1 MIFEMPKLQ
10 NYLEPILRSKKTLS
24 PKRKHAF
31 DQSKFEESLRSFN
44 LQNEEWNFVEDFLI
58 SIVESIQFNFP
69 HNIFFDIDYLSF
81 EVINQCKSTNTDFLE
96 QLDLKRK
103 KLISIFELFGKDS
116 KIKFRYIHDFIYGF
130 DWLKWMLEKRNPM
143 ENQSPYGNDFL
154 NYISSRGAELVLLI
168 DQNDVKY
175 PDLME
180 EYRNPFLF
188 SRTPIEEEK
197 LHRVLQETDSLPIS
211 SWDIFAI
218 PKFDKNYS
226 SIRTQTAHSL
236 GIAQNHQSGSH
247 KI

>member
-1 MIFEMPKLQ
+1 
-10 NYLEPILRSKKTLS
+10 
-24 PKRKHAF
+24 
-31 DQSKFEESLRSFN
+31 
-44 LQNEEWNFVEDFLI
+44 QNEEWNFVEDFLI